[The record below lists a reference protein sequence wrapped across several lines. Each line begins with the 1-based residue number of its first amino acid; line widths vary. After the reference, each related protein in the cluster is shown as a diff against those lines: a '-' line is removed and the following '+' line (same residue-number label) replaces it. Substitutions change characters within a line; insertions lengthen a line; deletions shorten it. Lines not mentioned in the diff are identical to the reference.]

1 MTFCSLNVVITKLT
15 KLSFLKTHKKAYSKK
30 PFMIIV
36 EEYDYLWEPDNLA
49 VVLFLASESFRLWF
63 LNMKADNLKGSGDNV
78 SELARTAALLVVLAS
93 KFDRQLDQVSTTIID
108 LVTDARLADHTK
120 IFIKVNSTYLVHKT
134 QKQTVA
140 AFLGHFFGNIPK
152 P

>member
-1 MTFCSLNVVITKLT
+1 
-15 KLSFLKTHKKAYSKK
+15 
-30 PFMIIV
+30 MIIV

-93 KFDRQLDQVSTTIID
+93 KFDRQLDQVSTSIID

-120 IFIKVNSTYLVHKT
+120 IFIKVNSTYLVHKN
-134 QKQTVA
+134 KQYRL
-140 AFLGHFFGNIPK
+140 F
-152 P
+152 